1 MKTLDVHDKNPKE
14 ISSLVESFV
23 DTDERPIQIITD
35 YEFYSKRRKVVKE
48 ILGREKRQGKMK
60 FYCLFNTP
68 WYYLEDLW
76 LCLNQDKLCVTNCF
90 IIEV

>member
-1 MKTLDVHDKNPKE
+1 MKTLNVYDKDLKE

-68 WYYLEDLW
+68 YITWRIYDY
-76 LCLNQDKLCVTNCF
+76 V
-90 IIEV
+90 